1 VGKVR
6 DREALLEVWQAVGTG
21 AALLTVAWAA
31 VELVIGVDLFG
42 IIVFAVLASI
52 AIAAVLMIFAIQSGW
67 WRAYRG
73 KRSGEGSAS
82 KDAKQS
88 DEQKRP
94 KNRVN
99 AAAQR
104 RR

>member
-73 KRSGEGSAS
+73 KRSGEGSSS